1 MLLNLQQVSTNAFRW
16 LVLALLISI
25 IFDLVYLSLSTSP
38 KSGGASS
45 FMGSLLT
52 FIAFLFRV
60 LMLLVYWKDSL
71 DFDNLMMGKQVDR
84 AIRVISA

>member
-16 LVLALLISI
+16 LVLAFLISI

-38 KSGGASS
+38 KNGGASS

-71 DFDNLMMGKQVDR
+71 DFDNLMMGKKVDR